1 MQSSASF
8 ADCSHT
14 ISNCI
19 YLTTLLR
26 AACTAVFYPTAAQH
40 SCYPMSSKLF
50 HPSALPI
57 NNFQIQHVCEWVET
71 ESPEMPEQVQWVSKY
86 TITKEVFHN
95 RSFITIYIAENSV
108 LILSWIQWIS
118 VVRKAIDTRKR
129 LFSKQKPEGLSAIW
143 RWEFFNLHYTKSW
156 TSKMKPNVSTYL
168 MGSWCIIPL

>member
-1 MQSSASF
+1 MQSSASL
-8 ADCSHT
+8 ADCSSHT

-19 YLTTLLR
+19 YLTTLR

-57 NNFQIQHVCEWVET
+57 NNFQIKYECELVRLRVQRCPST
-71 ESPEMPEQVQWVSKY
+71 QVQWVSKY
-86 TITKEVFHN
+86 KHKGIV
-95 RSFITIYIAENSV
+95 SQSLIITIYIAENGV

-143 RWEFFNLHYTKSW
+143 RWEIFNLHYT
-156 TSKMKPNVSTYL
+156 TIQFVFNFL
-168 MGSWCIIPL
+168 CCFCFL

>member
-1 MQSSASF
+1 MQSSASL
-8 ADCSHT
+8 ADCSSHT

-57 NNFQIQHVCEWVET
+57 NNFQIKYECELVRLRVRRCLSRCNEFQST
-71 ESPEMPEQVQWVSKY
+71 N
-86 TITKEVFHN
+86 IKELF
-95 RSFITIYIAENSV
+95 RSFITIYVAENSV

-129 LFSKQKPEGLSAIW
+129 LFSKQKPEGLSAI
-143 RWEFFNLHYTKSW
+143 
-156 TSKMKPNVSTYL
+156 
-168 MGSWCIIPL
+168 